1 MSKSTRA
8 FTCIIGSVLFTL
20 LIHGASGEEEN
31 LSTAA
36 SIAFI
41 HQRRRDTIQAVQC
54 QLNPKVLQFKKVNNG
69 TDSADFIHFVDTGEK
84 TLEGED
90 VNRSNVDADTTD
102 KSGVYEIRT
111 CWCTTFYGRP
121 EEYCPADFETCVV
134 YGKTGI
140 AKCHKISYGRSF
152 IRGFWPFSIFM
163 FLAIFFALAV
173 TNSGKQAR
181 KFMKRKLIFY
191 CCCICDYSRRR
202 SPWQIEQQPR
212 GSARSSRTTTNRDEE
227 LLLQD
232 VRHLL
237 TQAPE
242 QAARLYGR
250 AIENEQ
256 RQLQRLRRRGR
267 GGAERQNDDATG
279 TTILDAS
286 RFPQLSSAL
295 ALRTKIYEPP
305 SSESGRQDEE
315 NNPATLA
322 VRCSSITATVGG
334 FPQFNNDNNST
345 SLSESADEEVGNDD
359 DDSDQTPRCA
369 ICLGILQRGDLV
381 GDISCD
387 HIFHKNCLKDWVRRK
402 NKCPLCQQAGIATL
416 HRPTTTSTTSV
427 GDNETHQ

>member
-8 FTCIIGSVLFTL
+8 FIFRPTCIIGSVLFAL
-20 LIHGASGEEEN
+20 LIHVASGEEEN
-31 LSTAA
+31 LSTAP
-36 SIAFI
+36 SIAFV

-54 QLNPKVLQFKKVNNG
+54 RLNPKILPFEKVKNG
-69 TDSADFIHFVDTGEK
+69 ADSSDFIHFVDAGEK

-102 KSGVYEIRT
+102 KNGVYEIRA

-140 AKCHKISYGRSF
+140 ARCHKISYGRSF

-191 CCCICDYSRRR
+191 CCCICDYSRRHN
-202 SPWQIEQQPR
+202 SWQIEQQPR
-212 GSARSSRTTTNRDEE
+212 GSARSSSRTTANRDEV

-232 VRHLL
+232 VHHLL

-267 GGAERQNDDATG
+267 GDAERQNDDATG

-286 RFPQLSSAL
+286 RFPQLSSA
-295 ALRTKIYEPP
+295 
-305 SSESGRQDEE
+305 
-315 NNPATLA
+315 
-322 VRCSSITATVGG
+322 
-334 FPQFNNDNNST
+334 
-345 SLSESADEEVGNDD
+345 
-359 DDSDQTPRCA
+359 
-369 ICLGILQRGDLV
+369 
-381 GDISCD
+381 
-387 HIFHKNCLKDWVRRK
+387 
-402 NKCPLCQQAGIATL
+402 
-416 HRPTTTSTTSV
+416 
-427 GDNETHQ
+427 